1 MHREVDPDIQ
11 REVEA
16 KLAQMQARLEEEQK
30 KRADEID
37 ETKRRIEAR
46 LETLAVHRT
55 CTSVMNAFR
64 HFDKPVDAN
73 LDFTDPC
80 CMVLSLSKTTF
91 FESVLFFSFLDSF
104 HSLRSSEKVYKH
116 RQSLMRSSNVL
127 RRSSA
132 LFDFT
137 AAQIVDEYHFE
148 F

>member
-1 MHREVDPDIQ
+1 
-11 REVEA
+11 
-16 KLAQMQARLEEEQK
+16 MQARLEEEQK

-55 CTSVMNAFR
+55 CASAMNAFR
-64 HFDKPVDAN
+64 HFDKPVPST
-73 LDFTDPC
+73 LIWI
-80 CMVLSLSKTTF
+80 SLTLAAWF
-91 FESVLFFSFLDSF
+91 FLIRRPLLFESVLFFSFLDSF